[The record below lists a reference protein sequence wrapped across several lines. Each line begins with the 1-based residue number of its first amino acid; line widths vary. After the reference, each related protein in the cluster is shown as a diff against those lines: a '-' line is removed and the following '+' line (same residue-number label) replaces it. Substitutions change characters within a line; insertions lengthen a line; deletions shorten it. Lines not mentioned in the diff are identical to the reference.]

1 MDGFQ
6 RELLFDFPSTP
17 LRQGV
22 FLCDSE
28 DSGTFID
35 VCETRVAGSAKILI
49 LDDVID
55 TT

>member
-6 RELLFDFPSTP
+6 GELLFDSPSTP
-17 LRQGV
+17 SCQGV
-22 FLCDSE
+22 FLRDSE

-49 LDDVID
+49 LDDALD